1 MIERLQK
8 IRGARLGFGKYG
20 GDSAS
25 DNRLLKF
32 LRVLRLLKFL
42 RVLRLLRFSECAA
55 IRKRHFDRSYLC
67 LMAYVY

>member
-32 LRVLRLLKFL
+32 LRVLRLL
-42 RVLRLLRFSECAA
+42 RFSECAA

>member
-25 DNRLLKF
+25 DNRLL
-32 LRVLRLLKFL
+32 
-42 RVLRLLRFSECAA
+42 RFSECAA